1 MNSTGGGGAEDDDG
15 PKTETDGRKD
25 KPMVEKTETAVAAG
39 IWLSELK
46 PYYCLVILPTSRSYN
61 TLQVT
66 TLTVGSH
73 HSVTSPTNLC
83 LLATGKPDR
92 RGKNQL

>member
-1 MNSTGGGGAEDDDG
+1 MT
-15 PKTETDGRKD
+15 
-25 KPMVEKTETAVAAG
+25 MVEKTETAVAAG

-46 PYYCLVILPTSRSYN
+46 PYYCLVILLTSRSYN

-92 RGKNQL
+92 RGKINSKPLRIYVSMQVP